1 MANVKITALPAN
13 TLVTPGSDV
22 LPLVSSGVTTKATPL
37 QVVQSVLASP
47 GPIGST
53 SPGSGSFSSV
63 TVASLSGIVK
73 ANSGTF
79 VSAIAG
85 QDYAPATIGSS
96 ILYGNSAG
104 GFNPVTIGPGLSF
117 SSGILAS
124 QIGSGSVSS
133 VGLSLPSIFS
143 VTGSPITTTGILYG
157 TFVTQTI
164 NTVFAGP
171 SSGIASTPEFRLL
184 TASDIPVLNYASKP
198 TGTSAQLLAN
208 DGSSGFSNVTI
219 GSGLSFSTG
228 TLAATAVSMVYPGA
242 GIPNST
248 GSAWGTSYTT
258 TGTGTVVALATS
270 PTFVTPTLGVASATT
285 INKVTLTAPATGST
299 LTIANGKT
307 LTASN
312 TLTFTGTDAS
322 SVAFGSGGTVIYS
335 GGALGTP
342 SSGTL
347 TSCTGLPI
355 SSGVSGLA
363 TGVATFLA
371 TPTSANLAAALTDE
385 TGTGANVFATSP
397 TLVTPILG
405 TPTSGTLISCTGLP
419 LSTGV
424 TGTLPV
430 LNGGTGV
437 TTSTGSG
444 NNVLSTSPTLVTPTL
459 GVATATTVNKVTL
472 TAPATGSTLTI
483 ADGKTLTASNTLTF
497 TGTDSSSV
505 AFGAGGTVLYS
516 GGAGSFTSLTAT
528 GAITAN
534 TTTNN
539 QSYTTTGAGT
549 ITMTS
554 GTAGNIN
561 NMNVGAT
568 TAGTG
573 AFTTLS
579 ASSTVSGTGFST
591 YLASPPAIGGTAP
604 STGKFTTVES
614 TIATG
619 TAPFIVAST
628 TVVANLN
635 ASSLGGAT
643 FASPGAIGS
652 GTASTGAFTTLS
664 ASSTVS
670 GAGFSTYLASPPA
683 IGGTAA
689 AAGAFTTLSA
699 SSTVSGTGFSTYL
712 ASPPAI
718 GTTAPAAG
726 KFTDLTSTGN
736 TTIGDASTDTLT
748 INPQTISLVNST
760 AITAASTKTL
770 TLNGGAG
777 SNGLVIDANN
787 NVGIGTAS
795 PTAKLSFGAT
805 TGLDF
810 ALYEGAGGGNKYG
823 IGMGGTGTTTDPF
836 RTKLYANGSEDVSI
850 TAAGLVGI
858 GTTTPA
864 GPLGVN
870 GNVFFGNQTTT
881 AGTTSTL
888 RFTSTSSANYIQS
901 GSTTTVGSAQQLI
914 FGSISGGANW
924 LTLDASGNLLLTS
937 TGGLGYG
944 TGSGGAITQITSRT
958 TGVTLNK
965 TNGAITLV
973 SAAGLATYQTFT
985 VTNST
990 VAATDTIIVNQKSGM
1005 DKYII
1010 LVTAIAAGSFAITF
1024 ATTGGLTTEQ
1034 PVFNFSVIKAVTA

>member
-37 QVVQSVLASP
+37 QIVQSVLASP

-104 GFNPVTIGPGLSF
+104 GFNPVTIGDGLSF

-157 TFVTQTI
+157 TFITQAI

-171 SSGIASTPEFRLL
+171 SSGVASTPGFRLL

-258 TGTGTVVALATS
+258 TGSGTVVALATS

-285 INKVTLTAPATGST
+285 INKVTLTAPATNST

-322 SVAFGSGGTVIYS
+322 SVAFG
-335 GGALGTP
+335 
-342 SSGTL
+342 
-347 TSCTGLPI
+347 
-355 SSGVSGLA
+355 
-363 TGVATFLA
+363 
-371 TPTSANLAAALTDE
+371 
-385 TGTGANVFATSP
+385 
-397 TLVTPILG
+397 
-405 TPTSGTLISCTGLP
+405 
-419 LSTGV
+419 
-424 TGTLPV
+424 
-430 LNGGTGV
+430 
-437 TTSTGSG
+437 
-444 NNVLSTSPTLVTPTL
+444 
-459 GVATATTVNKVTL
+459 
-472 TAPATGSTLTI
+472 
-483 ADGKTLTASNTLTF
+483 
-497 TGTDSSSV
+497 
-505 AFGAGGTVLYS
+505 AGGTVLYS
-516 GGAGSFTSLTAT
+516 GGAGTFTDLTVN
-528 GAITAN
+528 GN
-534 TTTNN
+534 TILGDAAADTVTLNAQTVTLNNSTTISAASTKTLTLNSN
-539 QSYTTTGAGT
+539 AGS
-549 ITMTS
+549 S
-554 GTAGNIN
+554 GLVLDASN
-561 NMNVGAT
+561 NVGIGTSSPATKFGVNGSVIFGNQTT
-568 TAGTG
+568 TAGATSTLRFTSTASANFIQSGSTTTVGSAQPLIFGSIAGGATWLTLDASGNLQGTG
-573 AFTTLS
+573 TGSFTAVT
-579 ASSTVSGTGFST
+579 STV
-591 YLASPPAIGGTAP
+591 
-604 STGKFTTVES
+604 
-614 TIATG
+614 ATG
-619 TAPFIVAST
+619 TAPFTVTST
-628 TVVANLN
+628 TNVANLN
-635 ASSLGGAT
+635 ASSLNGAT
-643 FASPGAIGS
+643 FAAPGAIGS

-670 GAGFSTYLASPPA
+670 G
-683 IGGTAA
+683 
-689 AAGAFTTLSA
+689 
-699 SSTVSGTGFSTYL
+699 TGFSTYL
-712 ASPPAI
+712 LSPPAI

-748 INPQTISLVNST
+748 INPQTISLINST

-777 SNGLVIDANN
+777 SNGLFLDASN

-805 TGLDF
+805 VGLDF
-810 ALYEGAGGGNKYG
+810 ATYEGSAGANKYG
-823 IGMGGTGTTTDPF
+823 IGMGGAGTTPDPF
-836 RTKLYANGSEDVSI
+836 RTKLYANGSEAVSI

-858 GTTTPA
+858 GTTTPTQKLHVSTVGSSIA
-864 GPLGVN
+864 LFESTSATAISAVQLQSSD
-870 GNVFFGNQTTT
+870 GNVFVSRLNGP
-881 AGTTSTL
+881 
-888 RFTSTSSANYIQS
+888 SSAS
-901 GSTTTVGSAQQLI
+901 PSTALIYTTGTIPIAY
-914 FGSISGGANW
+914 SIGGTELMRLVANGT
-924 LTLDASGNLLLTS
+924 LTLNYGSLTLIGS
-937 TGGLGYG
+937 GGLGYG

-990 VAATDTIIVNQKSGM
+990 VAATDTIIVNQKSGI

-1010 LVTAIAAGSFAITF
+1010 LVTAVAAGSFAITY
-1024 ATTGGLTTEQ
+1024 ATTGGTTTEQ